1 MDLKPAPQSVRIRA
15 LSLPLDLGVYH
26 HFLPPP
32 PPTAD
37 AEEGFAHSLTAVG
50 PADVREALVAEDSAG
65 NGAGLALLTT
75 EGVAPDQAKA
85 LVAVQP
91 PQRRRGVGSLLLAAV
106 EDAARRQGRT
116 SLQCYVRLGEGTLP
130 FALASGW
137 RETRREVVQGVA
149 AENLGPAP
157 QPVAGV
163 FVEARVGA
171 SLSRD
176 EAASVYGA
184 YADAGPAFAA
194 CVPLEDFIGRITQE
208 RPFNQV
214 AVAWQGGL
222 CVGMAW
228 GQDAEPG
235 AVFNEFTGVRP
246 AFSGRGIAACL
257 KHHLVQA
264 AWQAGRP
271 HLFTCNSPGNAAIL
285 AINRRLGY
293 RTRFELAALEKHI
306 EEKEIG

>member
-1 MDLKPAPQSVRIRA
+1 MDTKQTPPSVRIRV
-15 LSLPLDLGVYH
+15 LPLPLDAGVYGQL
-26 HFLPPP
+26 LPDPP
-32 PPTAD
+32 ATAD
-37 AEEGFAHSLTAVG
+37 AEERFAHAITAVA
-50 PADVREALVAEDSAG
+50 PTDVCAAFLTEDAAG
-65 NGAGLALLTT
+65 GGVGLGLLATEGLAP
-75 EGVAPDQAKA
+75 GQAKA
-85 LVAVQP
+85 LVGVAP
-91 PQRRRGVGSLLLAAV
+91 AHRRRGVGSLLLAAV

-293 RTRFELAALEKHI
+293 RPRFELAALEKHI
-306 EEKEIG
+306 EKEIG